1 MNINAAE
8 GKKKAQ
14 INDIFTKKTNTQK
27 AWAVFLFSIIPV
39 LLLLLFTYTP
49 VLNMFYYS
57 VTNWNGYSGSKE
69 FVGLKNYIQI
79 FTDSEY
85 FKVFP
90 VSLYYLV
97 GSFIQIAIALYF
109 ATILTVSKTRG
120 KNFFKGVLFFPY
132 LINGVAIG
140 FIFSYFLRPEGVLN
154 TVLQFVGLGEYIT
167 KWLGNVK
174 VINWSLAGV
183 SIWRYMG
190 FNMVIFIGAIQSISS
205 EIYEA
210 AEIDGANRWQQFL
223 YIILPS
229 IKRIV
234 QLNLLLSIN
243 GALSVFEIPYVMTN
257 GGNGSKTFVIQTVE
271 TAFKLQKV
279 GLASAMAV
287 VLFII
292 VLIVAAVQRMFF
304 GEKGDNRI

>member
-1 MNINAAE
+1 MTTIAIQ
-8 GKKKAQ
+8 KKKKSK
-14 INDIFTKKTNTQK
+14 INWQK
-27 AWAVFLFSIIPV
+27 VLIISLFSFIPIG
-39 LLLLLFTYTP
+39 LLILFTYTP

-57 VTNWNGYSGSKE
+57 VTNWNGYSGTKK
-69 FVGLKNYIQI
+69 FIGLDNYIRI
-79 FTDSEY
+79 FTDTEY
-85 FKVFP
+85 FRVFP

-97 GSFIQIAIALYF
+97 GSFVQMGIALYF
-109 ATILTVSKTRG
+109 ATILTVSKTKG

-140 FIFSYFLRPEGVLN
+140 FIFSYFLRPDGVLDS
-154 TVLQFVGLGEYIT
+154 VLQMLGLGDYII

-174 VINWSLAGV
+174 MINWSLAGV
-183 SIWRYMG
+183 SVWRYMG

-210 AEIDGANRWQQFL
+210 AEIDGANKWQEFK

-234 QLNLLLSIN
+234 QLNLLLAIN

-257 GGNGSKTFVIQTVE
+257 GGNGSKTFVIQTVQ
-271 TAFKLQKV
+271 TAFKMQKV

-287 VLFII
+287 VLFAI
-292 VLIVAAVQRMFF
+292 VLIVALIQRMFF
-304 GEKGDNRI
+304 GEKGESRI

>member
-1 MNINAAE
+1 MNNNALS
-8 GKKKAQ
+8 
-14 INDIFTKKTNTQK
+14 TKKQAKDNYIYTKKINYQK
-27 AWAVFLFSIIPV
+27 IVTIFVFSIIPIA
-39 LLLLLFTYTP
+39 LLLLFTYTP
-49 VLNMFYYS
+49 VANMFYYS
-57 VTNWNGYSGSKE
+57 ITNWNGYSKSKE
-69 FVGLKNYIQI
+69 IIGLKNYIQI
-79 FTDSEY
+79 FTNPDY
-85 FKVFP
+85 FRVFP
-90 VSLYYLV
+90 VSLYYLI
-97 GSFIQIAIALYF
+97 GSFIQIALALYF
-109 ATILTVSKTRG
+109 ATVLSVTKTKG
-120 KNFFKGVLFFPY
+120 KNFFKGVIFFPY

-140 FIFSYFLRPEGVLN
+140 FIFMNFLKPGGVLDSM
-154 TVLQFVGLGEYIT
+154 LHLVGLSDLIT

-174 VINWSLAGV
+174 VINWSLTGV

-205 EIYEA
+205 EVYEA
-210 AEIDGANRWQQFL
+210 AEIDGANRWQQFK

-234 QLNLLLSIN
+234 QLNLLLSVN

-271 TAFKLQKV
+271 TAFKHQRV

-292 VLIVAAVQRMFF
+292 VLIVAGIQRMFF
-304 GEKGDNRI
+304 DEKGDSRI

>member
-1 MNINAAE
+1 MSSSAMEAKRQITSEHININKIKWQKGLTVFSFCIIPLALLV
-8 GKKKAQ
+8 
-14 INDIFTKKTNTQK
+14 IFTY
-27 AWAVFLFSIIPV
+27 IPV
-39 LLLLLFTYTP
+39 
-49 VLNMFYYS
+49 VNMFTYS
-57 VTNWNGYSGSKE
+57 VTNWNGYSASKQ
-69 FVGLKNYIQI
+69 FIGLKNYIQI
-79 FTDSEY
+79 FTNPDY

-90 VSLYYLV
+90 VSLYYLA
-97 GSFIQIAIALYF
+97 GSFVQIAIALYF
-109 ATILTVSKTRG
+109 ATILSVSKIKG
-120 KNFFKGVLFFPY
+120 KNFFKGVIFFPY

-140 FIFSYFLRPEGVLN
+140 FIFSYFLRPDGVLDS
-154 TVLQFVGLGEYIT
+154 VLQMIGLSNYIT

-174 VINWSLAGV
+174 VINWSLTGV

-210 AEIDGANRWQQFL
+210 AEIDGANKWQQFK

-229 IKRIV
+229 IKRII

-271 TAFKLQKV
+271 TAFKMQKI

-292 VLIVAAVQRMFF
+292 VLIVAAIQRMFF
-304 GEKGDNRI
+304 DEKGESRI